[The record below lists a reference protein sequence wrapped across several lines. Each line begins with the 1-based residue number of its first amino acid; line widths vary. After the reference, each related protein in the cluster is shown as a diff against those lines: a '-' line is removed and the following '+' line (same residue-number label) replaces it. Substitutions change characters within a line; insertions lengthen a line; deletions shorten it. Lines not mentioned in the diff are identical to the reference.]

1 MLNKLCGT
9 FINLTFLLMAT
20 NALASATPWM
30 EFSQQNGHVKVP
42 VTVADV
48 PGYAILDTGAQVN
61 AINTSFIGKN
71 ELKLNA
77 VGNMKIQGVY
87 GTEQRTTYNGVPIS
101 LLVIDTKLNSLVEVN
116 LGFHENALLLGAG
129 FFNMFILQLDY
140 PNQKLRFVSHDA
152 VNMRKLRN
160 VRAEQDKGSGMPIV
174 EVEIAEGKKI
184 WLLLDTGNSGGMLID
199 RLVAESL
206 GWLDELEVETKL
218 SAGVNKIAV
227 TESFRIPEFKIGP
240 YVLEDVLV
248 SIPAEG
254 ETANLQ
260 SQHSALGSRI
270 RGRKVQGLIGYDVL
284 QHFLITIDYK
294 GGHVHMGLPQ

>member
-1 MLNKLCGT
+1 MLIRYCRAV
-9 FINLTFLLMAT
+9 FFLGLVS
-20 NALASATPWM
+20 LSSDSFASATPWM
-30 EFSQQNGHVKVP
+30 AFSQQNGHVKVP
-42 VTVADV
+42 VTVAQI
-48 PGYAILDTGAQVN
+48 PGFAILDTGAQVN
-61 AINTSFIGKN
+61 AINSSFISKN

-77 VGNMKIQGVY
+77 VGSMKIQGVY

-101 LLVIDTKLNSLVEVN
+101 LLGIDTKLNSLVEVN
-116 LGFHENALLLGAG
+116 LGFHDNALLLGAG

-140 PNQKLRFVSHDA
+140 PNRKLRFVSHDA
-152 VNMRKLRN
+152 VNMRELRN

-184 WLLLDTGNSGGMLID
+184 WLLLDTGNSGGMLVD
-199 RLVAESL
+199 RLVAESM
-206 GWLDELEVETKL
+206 GWLDQLEVETQL

-240 YVLEDVLV
+240 FVLEDVLV

-254 ETANLQ
+254 ESANLQ

-270 RGRKVQGLIGYDVL
+270 RGRKIQGLIGYDVL